1 MQCFLYM
8 ECRLMLSRKW
18 NLQKLVERNKGL
30 LKKLLE
36 YKPVPLNCIL
46 YSEFVCLLWMH
57 SPANAE

>member
-1 MQCFLYM
+1 M